1 MYKNTVVFCLIFFSM
16 QLAFGASSEEHA
28 DCKKE
33 DYSLKAHNRRIAAR
47 KAADKKLQ
55 KLCINRY
62 RSIDRSGKPDSQLF
76 NRLSYFE
83 EKKGYAPITPEAE
96 IIDRVKNY
104 EGIENLKLIDA
115 LFKIH
120 KVNPDIRDA
129 CGVPLL
135 VGQSY
140 TLTDMLLSYGA
151 NPTLDNDLALKKA
164 RSRSVAEL
172 LIKAKTK
179 N

>member
-1 MYKNTVVFCLIFFSM
+1 M
-16 QLAFGASSEEHA
+16 
-28 DCKKE
+28 
-33 DYSLKAHNRRIAAR
+33 
-47 KAADKKLQ
+47 
-55 KLCINRY
+55 
-62 RSIDRSGKPDSQLF
+62 
-76 NRLSYFE
+76 SYFE